1 MIRETGMGVEEEI
14 ERGRASKDR
23 EVKYIGNK
31 MGGDRTDI
39 REIEERKDK
48 DIKKKRND
56 KTNNE
61 R

>member
-1 MIRETGMGVEEEI
+1 M
-14 ERGRASKDR
+14 
-23 EVKYIGNK
+23 KYIGNK